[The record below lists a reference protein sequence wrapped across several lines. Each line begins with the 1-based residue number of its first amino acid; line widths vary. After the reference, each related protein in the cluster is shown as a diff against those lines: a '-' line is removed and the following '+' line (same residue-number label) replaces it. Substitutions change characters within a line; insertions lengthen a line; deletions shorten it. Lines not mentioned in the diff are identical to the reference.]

1 MLRKLGLEGHF
12 LNLIKGIYEKPMANI
27 ILTAFPPHR
36 EQCKDFY
43 SNCVSLFKHCPGGP
57 RWWNNARKRNKMI
70 HIEKE

>member
-12 LNLIKGIYEKPMANI
+12 LNLIKGIYEKPMVNI
-27 ILTAFPPHR
+27 ILTAFPPHIGNNAR
-36 EQCKDFY
+36 ISTHHIPVQ
-43 SNCVSLFKHCPGGP
+43 HCPGGP